1 MYVGKK
7 AAAVLGQTE
16 QAILATGNEKYMKDI
31 NLNFIII
38 FRVQRTFSC
47 TGGMKLKLKL
57 WWHFNPFAD
66 YTISEIQGNFFA

>member
-57 WWHFNPFAD
+57 
-66 YTISEIQGNFFA
+66 